1 MKQDVTLAMGAQ
13 VAERIL
19 DNVASQVFQGKV
31 RLNKLHTVPM
41 SAAQPSRFS
50 EIVQAPFF
58 KSCFMAGFSIL
69 GVFSCGNCFSSHL
82 VK

>member
-41 SAAQPSRFS
+41 SAVQPSRFS
-50 EIVQAPFF
+50 KIFQAPFLRADSLQDF
-58 KSCFMAGFSIL
+58 PFCARSAGGTAFLLI
-69 GVFSCGNCFSSHL
+69 
-82 VK
+82 

>member
-50 EIVQAPFF
+50 KIVQAPFLRAASWQDF
-58 KSCFMAGFSIL
+58 PFWVRSAG
-69 GVFSCGNCFSSHL
+69 GTVFL
-82 VK
+82 LL